1 MSALVFSPSLQDTW
15 TQWACVCVSETKCIG
30 AGSSGCMF
38 EQAVAD
44 SHTLM
49 MWPEGP
55 WLPRTH
61 TRTQTQS
68 HTKLPAPGV
77 LPTVTPGSNIIISPP
92 GWFGGIR
99 GLQREREREKR
110 PDLIPSCLE
119 TWLSWGR
126 LFFGM
131 QQTLRDPPPLPS
143 IPSPINQLQLR
154 SYLASQL
161 GQVFIALFIIQVALR
176 LCGPQGKKIGIS
188 INLLAHQPA
197 SFKYYLSLSWI
208 SLVKLCKHRKKKR
221 CSSISSY
228 SLSLSHSGSFNLRLV
243 KCYPRLVTQGQNPK
257 NCKKLSTFIQSTPSS
272 FGQELYISSVKFRTN
287 GWINAFFF
295 FPLSSNIHTVC
306 FVHPQASL
314 SEKYDIKP
322 TRKKKCDW

>member
-92 GWFGGIR
+92 AWFGGIR

-188 INLLAHQPA
+188 INLTHQPA

-208 SLVKLCKHRKKKR
+208 SLVKLCKHRKKGAR
-221 CSSISSY
+221 
-228 SLSLSHSGSFNLRLV
+228 LSLRTLCHSLTQAPLTCGWLSATRALSHKDR
-243 KCYPRLVTQGQNPK
+243 
-257 NCKKLSTFIQSTPSS
+257 I
-272 FGQELYISSVKFRTN
+272 
-287 GWINAFFF
+287 
-295 FPLSSNIHTVC
+295 
-306 FVHPQASL
+306 
-314 SEKYDIKP
+314 
-322 TRKKKCDW
+322 RKTAKS